1 MKKENLK
8 MEIYITYVIKEI
20 VEGELNMN
28 IKKITTYRQENIIHN
43 TIMEEKEEVL
53 VKQTTPR
60 HHNMEDLMLEKY
72 NKLLISLLKNIKE
85 DEVEIV
91 E

>member
-43 TIMEEKEEVL
+43 TIMEEKV
-53 VKQTTPR
+53 
-60 HHNMEDLMLEKY
+60 
-72 NKLLISLLKNIKE
+72 NIF
-85 DEVEIV
+85 VNL
-91 E
+91 